1 MKIKIKIKLK
11 IYNIYLNILKYN
23 ILSPVYEK
31 KIRYVFTCFEVKW
44 ERNRK
49 NMLRK
54 VMRIRICNILMHIFR
69 IK

>member
-1 MKIKIKIKLK
+1 MKIKIKIRLK

-31 KIRYVFTCFEVKW
+31 IRYVFICFEVKW
-44 ERNRK
+44 KRNRE

-54 VMRIRICNILMHIFR
+54 VMKIRIRNILMYILR